1 MVVDPRQWS
10 EVRRKPL
17 LKLSQKSGA
26 AFGVA
31 LQTADKRCSG
41 LLRPPYTSQLPRNR
55 KDPVKAL
62 VMVRRSTP
70 IRSSARKILSEKG
83 TSNALSVNLT
93 SIRSDG

>member
-41 LLRPPYTSQLPRNR
+41 LLRPPYTSQLQRNR

-70 IRSSARKILSEKG
+70 IRSTARKRLSEKG